1 MPNPG
6 SVPFLSDRRIEGINR
21 AVLSGR
27 IIPYLAAI
35 TAAII
40 LGAALV
46 VYFFARGEFESFG
59 ESVWWAAQTVTT
71 VGYGDVIP
79 ETPFSKFVA
88 VIVMIF
94 GITTVSLTTAVVTSA
109 LMASTQRRFAGRDD
123 LSDEHLSALRRIE
136 ERLDSLERKLS
147 S

>member
-1 MPNPG
+1 MPNLG
-6 SVPFLSDRRIEGINR
+6 AVPFLSDRRIEQINR

-27 IIPYLAAI
+27 IVPYLAAI
-35 TAAII
+35 TGTIV

-46 VYFFARGEFESFG
+46 VWLFARGEFESFG
-59 ESVWWAAQTVTT
+59 VSLWWAAQTVTT

-79 ETPFSKFVA
+79 QTPFSKLVA
-88 VIVMIF
+88 VVVMIF
-94 GITTVSLTTAVVTSA
+94 GITIVSLTTAVVTSA
-109 LMASTQRRFAGRDD
+109 LMASTQRRFTSRDE

>member
-1 MPNPG
+1 MPNSA

-27 IIPYLAAI
+27 IVPYLAAVTGTI
-35 TAAII
+35 V
-40 LGAALV
+40 LGAALIV
-46 VYFFARGEFESFG
+46 RLFARGEFESMG
-59 ESVWWAAQTVTT
+59 ESLWWAAQTVTT

-79 ETPFSKFVA
+79 ETPFSKLVA
-88 VIVMIF
+88 VVVMIF

-109 LMASTQRRFAGRDD
+109 LMASTQRRFAGRDE

>member
-1 MPNPG
+1 MPNPA
-6 SVPFLSDRRIEGINR
+6 SVPFLSDRRIDGINR

-27 IIPYLAAI
+27 IVPYLAAI
-35 TAAII
+35 TSAII

-46 VYFFARGEFESFG
+46 VYLFARGEFESFG
-59 ESVWWAAQTVTT
+59 ESLWWAAQTVTT

-79 ETPFSKFVA
+79 QTPFSKLVA

-109 LMASTQRRFAGRDD
+109 LMASTQRRLAARDEAT
-123 LSDEHLSALRRIE
+123 DEHLNALHRIE
-136 ERLDSLERKLS
+136 ERLDSLERKFS